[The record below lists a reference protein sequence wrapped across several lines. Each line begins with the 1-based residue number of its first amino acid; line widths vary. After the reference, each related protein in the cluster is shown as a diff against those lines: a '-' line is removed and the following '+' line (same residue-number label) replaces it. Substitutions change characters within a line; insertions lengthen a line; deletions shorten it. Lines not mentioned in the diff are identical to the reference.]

1 MKKPKHKDENAM
13 TIPRQRPG
21 YKPVKRPEEYD
32 RERSVSPAN
41 LFRLSVCPRVSM
53 CASGRR

>member
-32 RERSVSPAN
+32 RERSVSPAD
-41 LFRLSVCPRVSM
+41 LSRFSPFRL
-53 CASGRR
+53 